1 MALAIFDLDDT
12 LIKGDSASLW
22 LAFMVEQGLADANM
36 LEQEAAMMQAYR
48 TGSLNMS
55 EYMAFTL
62 HPLCSVE
69 LIQVADWVGQFV
81 EQRILP
87 LVYAEARALL
97 AHYQQ
102 HGWRR
107 LIISAT
113 GEHLV
118 GPIARALGV
127 DDYLAIQLTQADGR
141 YTGATQG
148 VLTYQHG
155 KVARLQ
161 QWTQQQ
167 QQSLL
172 GSHGYSDS
180 INDLPLLAAVS
191 QAHVVNPDAQ
201 LAAQAKARQWPQLN
215 WA

>member
-1 MALAIFDLDDT
+1 MALVIFDLDDT
-12 LIKGDSASLW
+12 LINGDSASLW
-22 LAFMVEQGLADANM
+22 LAFMVEQGLADADM

-48 TGSLNMS
+48 AGSLSMA
-55 EYMAFTL
+55 EYMDFTL
-62 HPLCSVE
+62 HPLRSIE
-69 LIQVADWVGQFV
+69 LTQVADWVEQFV
-81 EQRILP
+81 EHRILP

-97 AHYQQ
+97 ADYQQ
-102 HGWRR
+102 QGWRR

-118 GPIARALGV
+118 GPIAQALGV
-127 DDYLAIQLTQADGR
+127 EDYLAIQLTHADGR
-141 YTGATQG
+141 YTGGTQG

-155 KVARLQ
+155 KVVRLH
-161 QWTQQQ
+161 QWAQQQ

-180 INDLPLLAAVS
+180 INDLPLLATVG